1 MSKNPSISDVF
12 SRVFS
17 RALNDI
23 RISLPGIVESY
34 DSTQQKVNVTP
45 AIKEARED
53 ETLGDVSEALPV
65 ITDVP
70 VIFPGAGVF
79 RLTFPISAGDTGLI
93 VFSSRSLEDWL
104 SLGGTVE
111 PADKRRFSLT
121 DAVFIPGLRPFSD
134 PLASPPDDAL
144 TIGVEGGAQGY
155 FKTAEINLGSDTPA
169 ELQFVALADKVLTE
183 LTALVNAFNAHVHAS
198 PAGPTA
204 VPSVL
209 KSAPSS
215 VAGSVVKAKV

>member
-1 MSKNPSISDVF
+1 MSQKPSISDIF

-34 DSTQQKVNVTP
+34 DSTQQKVNVSP
-45 AIKEARED
+45 AIKETRET
-53 ETLGDVSEALPV
+53 ETGEETEALPV
-65 ITDVP
+65 ITNVP

-134 PLASPPDDAL
+134 PLTSPPDDAL

-169 ELQFVALADKVLTE
+169 ELQFIALADKVLTE

>member
-34 DSTQQKVNVTP
+34 DSSTQKVNVSP
-45 AIKEARED
+45 AVKETRET
-53 ETLGDVSEALPV
+53 ETGDVTEALPV

-70 VIFPGAGVF
+70 VIFPGAGIY

-121 DAVFIPGLRPFSD
+121 DAVFIPGLRPFSS

-169 ELQFVALADKVLTE
+169 ELQFIALADKVLTE